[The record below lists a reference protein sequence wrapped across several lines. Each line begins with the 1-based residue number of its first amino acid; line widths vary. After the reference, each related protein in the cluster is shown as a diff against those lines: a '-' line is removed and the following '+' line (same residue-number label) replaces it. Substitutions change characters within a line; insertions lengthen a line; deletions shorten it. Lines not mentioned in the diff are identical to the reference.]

1 MTDQKT
7 VSPFETKCESKRGK
21 TKRKT
26 THNSNINS
34 RFFSY
39 FFTNENPKHFF
50 LFLLQY
56 QLIIQ
61 KFTYHN
67 FESCATKKNS
77 IDLFH
82 WEQSTNCSHTPNS
95 IHQKAK
101 QSVPCRAIE
110 ATNEKKRKT
119 DWQCTHKTDT
129 TDVFHSKF
137 KERIARKTATQ
148 DV

>member
-1 MTDQKT
+1 MSPKEEKPNEKPHTIQILIH
-7 VSPFETKCESKRGK
+7 VS
-21 TKRKT
+21 
-26 THNSNINS
+26 S
-34 RFFSY
+34 RI
-39 FFTNENPKHFF
+39 F
-50 LFLLQY
+50 LPMKIQNTSSFFLLQF